1 MNRIK
6 AIILACFL
14 AVSLVAVAAEK
25 AVSVTVPSATQVNGK
40 PLAAGS
46 YKVSWTGSD
55 AAVQVTFKQDKKVI
69 AEAPAKLVDGDS
81 VSARNMLLLNEG
93 GSLKE
98 LRLAGKK
105 SVLKFN

>member
-6 AIILACFL
+6 AVILACFL
-14 AVSLVAVAAEK
+14 AVSLFAVAADNS
-25 AVSVTVPSATQVNGK
+25 ANIIVPSATQVNGK
-40 PLAAGS
+40 ALAAGS
-46 YKVSWTGSD
+46 YKVSWTGTD
-55 AAVQVTFKQDKKVI
+55 NVQVTFVQDKKVI
-69 AEAPAKLVDGDS
+69 AESPAKLVDAGS
-81 VSARNMLLLNEG
+81 VSVRNMLLNEG

>member
-6 AIILACFL
+6 AVILAGFL
-14 AVSLVAVAAEK
+14 AFSLVAVAAENSTNIL
-25 AVSVTVPSATQVNGK
+25 VGSATQVNGK
-40 PLAAGS
+40 ALAAGS

-55 AAVQVTFKQDKKVI
+55 SNVQVTFKQDKKVI
-69 AEAPAKLVDGDS
+69 AEVPAKLVDGAS
-81 VSARNMLLLNEG
+81 VSVRNSVLTNG

-105 SVLKFN
+105 SVLKFE

>member
-1 MNRIK
+1 MLSGSIPRSCGRGKSRQRHCAFGN
-6 AIILACFL
+6 
-14 AVSLVAVAAEK
+14 SG
-25 AVSVTVPSATQVNGK
+25 NGK

-46 YKVSWTGSD
+46 YNVSWTGSD
-55 AAVQVTFKQDKKVI
+55 AAVQVTFKQNKKVI